1 MRSTKRFLAASLVAG
16 VALLGAACESDG
28 GTTTEDTGQV
38 GETGDT
44 GDTGDMGTGDATGGT
59 ETETP

>member
-1 MRSTKRFLAASLVAG
+1 MRSTKRFLAATLVAG

-28 GTTTEDTGQV
+28 ATTDDTGQV
-38 GETGDT
+38 GDTGDT
-44 GDTGDMGTGDATGGT
+44 GDTGDLGTGDATGGT